1 MNIVELFKKAEIIT
15 KSAYET
21 LKVASREVEELNE
34 KFLEIEKIKNIK
46 TVDESEE
53 KKND

>member
-21 LKVASREVEELNE
+21 LKVASREVEEMNE

-46 TVDESEE
+46 TVESEE